1 MSVVL
6 SSAPSPTIGL
16 VIPPTALVIA
26 GGLVGRLNACVARVD
41 AEIGVL
47 RWEVLSRLRRP
58 TIALNH
64 PLTALVRGVAN
75 WSIQRKQS
83 KVEA

>member
-1 MSVVL
+1 MPLTVLVKSCLVDWSHLDPVALAWLSGPFGFMSVLL

-41 AEIGVL
+41 AEIGV
-47 RWEVLSRLRRP
+47 
-58 TIALNH
+58 TC
-64 PLTALVRGVAN
+64 VACCDG
-75 WSIQRKQS
+75 Q
-83 KVEA
+83 V